1 MVFPIGEWLLF
12 SVGILA
18 WLDDALPKSLR
29 VLPFAWFGG
38 WVIEYF
44 FTFSQTWNWFFPR
57 IFVLIVIGEIAWER
71 VSAKKIAPMFL
82 AGGCLVIQDLFTL
95 NEPGIF
101 AYDQWLFA
109 FLFVLIAYLSSI
121 NLWGMVLSVSG
132 GLLWSSLVT
141 MFLFHG
147 VVNYYEFPNDFLW
160 HFAFATVCGLAF
172 LKLLKDLSFK
182 SIANDKKLLRED
194 D

>member
-12 SVGILA
+12 SIGILA

-29 VLPFAWFGG
+29 ILPFAWLGG

-44 FTFSQTWNWFFPR
+44 FTFSQTWNWFLPR
-57 IFVLIVIGEIAWER
+57 IFVLVIVGEIAWER
-71 VSAKKIAPMFL
+71 VSTRRITPTLL
-82 AGGCLVIQDLFTL
+82 AGGCLVIQDLFML

-109 FLFVLIAYLSSI
+109 FLFVLIAYLSSSS
-121 NLWGMVLSVSG
+121 LWGMVLSISG

-160 HFAFATVCGLAF
+160 HFAFVAVSGLAF
-172 LKLLKDLSFK
+172 LKLGKGILGEP
-182 SIANDKKLLRED
+182 IANNEKLLRED